1 MLASSTSIGDAD
13 GDADGGSTVEAAAAV
28 GAESPTITRQML
40 AWSGKS
46 LVPVRVSVR
55 VLRPCKW
62 DCGGKWD

>member
-13 GDADGGSTVEAAAAV
+13 GDADGDDDGDADGGGTVEAAAAV

-46 LVPVRVSVR
+46 FVPVRVA
-55 VLRPCKW
+55 RPPSL
-62 DCGGKWD
+62 

>member
-13 GDADGGSTVEAAAAV
+13 GDADGGGTVEAAAAV

-46 LVPVRVSVR
+46 FVPVRVA
-55 VLRPCKW
+55 RPPSL
-62 DCGGKWD
+62 